1 MRESC
6 RIIAYKPGEETELK
20 VIVNADI
27 EKYLTRYQK
36 KRNGILSGE
45 LHIDDGRHISSI
57 QRKKIYA
64 NIADIAYF
72 CGERPRVY
80 QRKIV

>member
-27 EKYLTRYQK
+27 EKYLTRYQ
-36 KRNGILSGE
+36 RNGILSGE

-64 NIADIAYF
+64 NIADIALLL
-72 CGERPRVY
+72 R
-80 QRKIV
+80 